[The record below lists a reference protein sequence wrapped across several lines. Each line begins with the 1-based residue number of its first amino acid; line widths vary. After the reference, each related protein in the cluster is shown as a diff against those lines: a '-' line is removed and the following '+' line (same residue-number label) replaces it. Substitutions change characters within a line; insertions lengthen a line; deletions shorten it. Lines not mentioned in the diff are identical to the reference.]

1 MRQTRS
7 RGATRKATPS
17 RKRKALTSR
26 RSKDAAELPSG
37 NQAPGPSVG
46 SILSTAQAKYRIERP
61 LGEGGRG
68 RTFVAVVIARE
79 ANASSEIPAVG
90 TSVVIKT
97 GKIDEKWGRDSTLY
111 FIDFVDKRLLEEQ
124 RALSKLK
131 DLKCVAQVADSGT
144 YRVTLF
150 GNEIAEPRFL
160 VQQHVKGT
168 VLAKAFVDKG
178 SEEFAGIKN
187 AKAWFDLAIDI
198 AEALIAVHQKGI
210 VHNDIWHWNI
220 MLDESRRVVLIDF
233 GEAIFRTAHRL
244 AYIDKPERRDPW
256 IDPEWEWTHIRP
268 SRRADI
274 FAVGGV
280 LFWLACGQDP
290 PMPSPDK
297 DQSKY
302 EIEEK
307 IKAHNPLILEQSPLI
322 ADVIARCRRYERKER
337 IPNAENLRRE
347 LLAYG
352 RPTTVT
358 NPTRTARRIAGKV
371 RSLFM
376 GKKQPFL
383 ARWADSSLR
392 QLERQM
398 EDMVSGVIE
407 INGSHEELA
416 SGIVD
421 ALGCLKPGDEF
432 LAVSTLK
439 FWRPE
444 NIGVRGRFY
453 SMTDLCA
460 RRGVKIRRVFLL
472 TEADQRNE
480 HFWPIMTAQ
489 IELTAGNDALGNG
502 CLQTRFLLL
511 PPREFVE
518 RVDRGDH
525 CGYWISGGQV
535 MDAFPVYDV
544 HDALRS
550 VRLIVSDVA
559 SEIALRNFNKVFD
572 LAEPLTLSALTG
584 HMRSDPHEFSAR
596 SGS

>member
-1 MRQTRS
+1 MRQGRS
-7 RGATRKATPS
+7 RGATRKPTYS
-17 RKRKALTSR
+17 RTRKTLTSG
-26 RSKDAAELPSG
+26 RSKDAAGAPSG
-37 NQAPGPSVG
+37 NQATGPSVG

-68 RTFVAVVIARE
+68 RTFLATVVARD
-79 ANASSEIPAVG
+79 ANASHEIPEIG
-90 TSVVIKT
+90 MPVVIKT
-97 GKIDEKWGRDSTLY
+97 GKIDEAWGRDSTLY
-111 FIDFVDKRLLEEQ
+111 FIDFVDKKLVEEK
-124 RALSKLK
+124 RALSKLR

-144 YRVTLF
+144 YRITLF
-150 GNEIAEPRFL
+150 GEIAEPRFL
-160 VQQHVKGT
+160 VQQFIHGT

-178 SEEFAGIKN
+178 SKEFTGIKD

-198 AEALIAVHQKGI
+198 AEALITVHQRGI

-220 MLDESRRVVLIDF
+220 MLDELRRVVLIDF

-244 AYIDKPERRDPW
+244 AYIDQPERRDPW

-274 FAVGGV
+274 FASGGV

-290 PMPSPDK
+290 PMPNPDK
-297 DQSKY
+297 DRAKY
-302 EIEEK
+302 EIEEN
-307 IKAHNPLILEQSPLI
+307 IRNHNRPLLEQNPLI

-337 IPNAENLRRE
+337 ITNAESLRRE
-347 LLAYG
+347 LIAYG
-352 RPTTVT
+352 RPTTAT
-358 NPTRTARRIAGKV
+358 DPTDTARRITRKV
-371 RSLFM
+371 RSLFV
-376 GKKQPFL
+376 GKRQLFM
-383 ARWADSSLR
+383 ARWADTSLR

-439 FWRPE
+439 FWKPE
-444 NIGVRGRFY
+444 NIGMRGRFY

-472 TEADQRNE
+472 TEADERDE

-489 IELTAGNDALGNG
+489 IELQAANDALGNS

-511 PPREFVE
+511 SPKEFVE

-525 CGYWISGGQV
+525 CGYWISAGQV
-535 MDAFPVYDV
+535 MDTVPVYDI

-550 VRLIVSDVA
+550 VRLIVTDVA
-559 SEIALRNFNKVFD
+559 REIAVRSFNKVFD
-572 LAEPLTLSALTG
+572 SAEPLTLSALTG
-584 HMRSDPHEFSAR
+584 HMRSEPRGFSAR